1 MVNDRLPRRADVRAI
16 GRPHQSGL
24 LRRRR
29 WLDLKTRRTVHWRRG
44 TKGDAGAV
52 CIAHATR
59 SSKTAKK
66 TDRPAASARA
76 YPRYAP
82 PSPRSSTPV
91 VADDV
96 PFGPGTRQS
105 STQEIYQ
112 SSAKLVGL
120 FRSKASETMHPPAN
134 GKWLR

>member
-29 WLDLKTRRTVHWRRG
+29 WLDLKTRRTVHWRSG

-59 SSKTAKK
+59 SSETAKK
-66 TDRPAASARA
+66 TDRPAASAEPTRDMHRHHRA
-76 YPRYAP
+76 LQ
-82 PSPRSSTPV
+82 PRSLPTMSLQ
-91 VADDV
+91 A
-96 PFGPGTRQS
+96 
-105 STQEIYQ
+105 QEL
-112 SSAKLVGL
+112 ARAARG
-120 FRSKASETMHPPAN
+120 
-134 GKWLR
+134 